1 MLALPPVFGGW
12 WATRICGV
20 SYLLTCVNSSIRK
33 VETQRNSKIYSSN
46 TQMVLHG
53 SYVVVIHDGKHVAS
67 QHYQIFMFGALE
79 HVVLAKKSA

>member
-1 MLALPPVFGGW
+1 MG
-12 WATRICGV
+12 
-20 SYLLTCVNSSIRK
+20 
-33 VETQRNSKIYSSN
+33 
-46 TQMVLHG
+46 LHG